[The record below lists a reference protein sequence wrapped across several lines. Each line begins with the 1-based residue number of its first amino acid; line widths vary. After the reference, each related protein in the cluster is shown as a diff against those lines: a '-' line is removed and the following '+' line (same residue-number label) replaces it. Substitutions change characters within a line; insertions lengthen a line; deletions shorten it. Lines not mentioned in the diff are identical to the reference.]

1 VTASAPGSRPVAL
14 WLLTGVLLIA
24 AMVTIGGVTRLTGS
38 GLSITEW
45 NVIMGALPRAPRQ
58 TGRAVPEV
66 PGDPSVPGRQPHFAL
81 EDFKSIFWWEYITA
95 WSAGH
100 SAWCSSFPFVVFLVR
115 GWLDRP
121 LRRKVLLILALGL
134 FQGVLGW
141 FMVASGLSERTSV
154 SHYRLAAHLLTALV
168 TLGRDALGGPRPPPH
183 DHTPRPAP
191 TALRAQ
197 VRVFTALVALQTL
210 YGALVAGLKAGFAYN
225 TFPLMGGRWV
235 PDGAWQLVPR
245 WLNLVENPATVQFV
259 HRTLAWTLAVFGI
272 WLWHTLRVHGVRRRG
287 NLLLVALALQFSLG
301 ILTILRLPSQP
312 VLWGASHQ
320 AGAVALPD
328 RHRPRPARRL
338 PGPALTHSPLRTAM
352 LVVTTNA
359 LEGHRIT
366 RHLGIVTGEAI
377 LGANLFK
384 DLFAGIR
391 DIVGGR
397 SGAYEQELRKAR
409 DLALSEMCDEASALG
424 ANAVVAV
431 DVDYETIQVGAGGG
445 MLMVTAAGT
454 AVVTD

>member
-1 VTASAPGSRPVAL
+1 VTASTPGSRAVAL

-24 AMVTIGGVTRLTGS
+24 AMVTIGGITRLTGS

-45 NVIMGALPRAPRQ
+45 NVIMGALPPRTEADWAELFRKYQ
-58 TGRAVPEV
+58 AIPQFQVV
-66 PGDPSVPGRQPHFAL
+66 NPHFAL
-81 EDFKSIFWWEYITA
+81 EDFKSIFWWEYLHRLV
-95 WSAGH
+95 GRGLGLV
-100 SAWCSSFPFVVFLVR
+100 FLVPFVVFLAR

-141 FMVASGLSERTSV
+141 FMVASGLSDRTSV

-168 TLGRDALGGPRPPPH
+168 TLAVTLWVALDLLPH

-225 TFPLMGGRWV
+225 TFPLMGGRWM

-245 WLNLVENPATVQFV
+245 WVNLVENPATVQFV
-259 HRTLAWTLAVFGI
+259 HRALAWTLAVFGI

-320 AGAVALPD
+320 AGAVAL
-328 RHRPRPARRL
+328 
-338 PGPALTHSPLRTAM
+338 
-352 LVVTTNA
+352 LVATV
-359 LEGHRIT
+359 
-366 RHLGIVTGEAI
+366 
-377 LGANLFK
+377 
-384 DLFAGIR
+384 
-391 DIVGGR
+391 
-397 SGAYEQELRKAR
+397 
-409 DLALSEMCDEASALG
+409 LALH
-424 ANAVVAV
+424 AVSR
-431 DVDYETIQVGAGGG
+431 DRLSPT
-445 MLMVTAAGT
+445 THR
-454 AVVTD
+454 